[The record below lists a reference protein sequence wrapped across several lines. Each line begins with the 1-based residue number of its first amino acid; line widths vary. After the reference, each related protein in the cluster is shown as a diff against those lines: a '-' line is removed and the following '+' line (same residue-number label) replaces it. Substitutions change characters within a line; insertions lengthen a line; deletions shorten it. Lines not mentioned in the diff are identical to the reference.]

1 MANKHMKRCPTSL
14 IWEMPIKIIARQ
26 CFSHPL
32 DQQNID
38 VGTGENL
45 LIPCLQEPKSALPFL
60 EDNLVHCIKF
70 KIHIPFNPAFLFLG
84 IYLRETDAQ
93 RDMTKDVHCY
103 GAYAVKYCKPHK
115 CPPIREWLNKIMV
128 IHTVE
133 ENSNYVA

>member
-1 MANKHMKRCPTSL
+1 MLAQVKIFSYPVYRSLNWHCPFWRT
-14 IWEMPIKIIARQ
+14 IWQTIK
-26 CFSHPL
+26 C
-32 DQQNID
+32 
-38 VGTGENL
+38 
-45 LIPCLQEPKSALPFL
+45 
-60 EDNLVHCIKF
+60 

-93 RDMTKDVHCY
+93 RDMTKDVHCC

-115 CPPIREWLNKIMV
+115 CPPIRGWLNKIMV